1 MDMRIKEL
9 VRAAVFISLAV
20 CIAGFLSMGF
30 VNDKASYTRLMINEM
45 YNEEHIDL
53 LFLGASHVYRGIV
66 PECVEEKLNL
76 SVYNAGSSNQFP
88 EDSFFLLKE
97 ILNRKKTV
105 SVVYDINYAMFQN
118 YPEDSSIRTHILL
131 DYFKPGWNKADYALN
146 VLENPFYASLC
157 YSNFMR
163 FKETWKKPRQVAENL
178 YTHLF
183 DRRYKCLDYGYAD
196 KDIERY
202 AGKGFVY
209 SYQEMKENNYA
220 FIPWDESTIN
230 WEQVNYLDKI
240 IDLCRERG
248 VNLYFISIPVYSG
261 HLVKEPRYNEIHNFF
276 TQKARNEGIT
286 YIDFNLDEE
295 CSLKS
300 DSSMYMDASHLNG
313 KGAEAFSEYLC
324 GYAGK
329 KSLRFTEENNRRK

>member
-1 MDMRIKEL
+1 M
-9 VRAAVFISLAV
+9 
-20 CIAGFLSMGF
+20 
-30 VNDKASYTRLMINEM
+30 
-45 YNEEHIDL
+45 
-53 LFLGASHVYRGIV
+53 
-66 PECVEEKLNL
+66 
-76 SVYNAGSSNQFP
+76 Q
-88 EDSFFLLKE
+88 
-97 ILNRKKTV
+97 
-105 SVVYDINYAMFQN
+105 
-118 YPEDSSIRTHILL
+118 
-131 DYFKPGWNKADYALN
+131 
-146 VLENPFYASLC
+146 
-157 YSNFMR
+157 
-163 FKETWKKPRQVAENL
+163 
-178 YTHLF
+178 
-183 DRRYKCLDYGYAD
+183 
-196 KDIERY
+196 
-202 AGKGFVY
+202 
-209 SYQEMKENNYA
+209 ENNYA

-261 HLVKEPRYNEIHNFF
+261 HLVKEARYNEIHNFF